1 MKNYRI
7 EIPAVRQSSDK
18 LSERLERFA
27 NRYRKII
34 AKGQGVC
41 LTDNAMGKLAFQGP
55 ELIENLG
62 LPVPPK
68 KIMAHINTFHTIKE
82 LHNLMDG
89 CARLGIDAVLVVS
102 GDGSIRLP
110 RLKPQDL
117 NVHNVSAV
125 TSVEL
130 LGYLRQAYGSTFR
143 YGVAF
148 NQYEPRQHELDKL
161 NRKLSAGAEF
171 IITQPVLE
179 ASPIIDEL
187 SRIPD
192 VTLFIEAWMSS
203 NIKLLSE
210 CVGYA
215 LADNTEFD
223 PLTTLRGLETAYPEA
238 GLYLALVDF
247 KTQFDR
253 LGGPEEGTPT

>member
-7 EIPAVRQSSDK
+7 EIPAVRQSSEN
-18 LSERLERFA
+18 LSERLDRFA
-27 NRYRKII
+27 IRYRKII
-34 AKGQGVC
+34 DRGHCVC

-55 ELIENLG
+55 ELIDHLG
-62 LPVPPK
+62 LPVPSK
-68 KIMAHINTFHTIKE
+68 KVMAHINTFHTIKE
-82 LHNLMDG
+82 LHNFMDS
-89 CARLGIDAVLVVS
+89 CARLGIDEILVVS

-110 RLKPQDL
+110 RLKPHDL
-117 NVHNVSAV
+117 NARGVSAV

-161 NRKLSAGAEF
+161 NRKLAAGAEF

-179 ASPIIDEL
+179 ANSVIDAL
-187 SRIPD
+187 SRIPQ

-223 PLTTLRGLETAYPEA
+223 PLTTLRALETAYPDA
-238 GLYLALVDF
+238 GLYLALIDF
-247 KTQFDR
+247 KTQFDQ
-253 LGGPEEGTPT
+253 LGGTEEGTSI